1 MTETLVGDDEVYA
14 HQGGYGQRFI
24 CSATPTCG
32 VLSMAMIDVHPQDYR
47 KKQGHSMSSRR
58 RVPPNGTILPPPAV
72 GGPLILF
79 DGVCV
84 MCSGFVAFVIR
95 RDPRARFR
103 FVAAQTPLG
112 QSLLSRLGLSTT
124 DFESSILIE
133 DGRARFKSGAF
144 FAILRHLPWPWPWLS
159 ILRVLPLALTDRL
172 YNAIADNRYRLFGKR
187 DSCLVPTPD
196 IRRRFVE

>member
-1 MTETLVGDDEVYA
+1 
-14 HQGGYGQRFI
+14 
-24 CSATPTCG
+24 
-32 VLSMAMIDVHPQDYR
+32 MITVRPQDCR
-47 KKQGHSMSSRR
+47 KKQGHLMSSRR

-72 GGPLILF
+72 EGPLILF

-84 MCSGFVAFVIR
+84 MCSGFVAFVIK
-95 RDPRARFR
+95 RDPQARFR

-112 QSLLSRLGLSTT
+112 QSLLSRLGLSTS

-133 DGRARFKSGAF
+133 DGRAWFKSGAF
-144 FAILRHLPWPWPWLS
+144 FAILRHLPWPWPWLT
-159 ILRVLPLALTDRL
+159 ILRFLPLALTDCV

-187 DSCLVPTPD
+187 DSCLMPTPD

>member
-1 MTETLVGDDEVYA
+1 
-14 HQGGYGQRFI
+14 
-24 CSATPTCG
+24 
-32 VLSMAMIDVHPQDYR
+32 
-47 KKQGHSMSSRR
+47 MSSRR

-72 GGPLILF
+72 EGPLILF

-84 MCSGFVAFVIR
+84 MCSGFVAFVIK

-133 DGRARFKSGAF
+133 DGRAWFKSGAF
-144 FAILRHLPWPWPWLS
+144 FAILRHLPRPWPWLTV
-159 ILRVLPLALTDRL
+159 LRLLPLALTDRV
-172 YNAIADNRYRLFGKR
+172 YNLIADDRYRLFGKR
-187 DSCLVPTPD
+187 ETCLVPTPD

>member
-1 MTETLVGDDEVYA
+1 
-14 HQGGYGQRFI
+14 
-24 CSATPTCG
+24 
-32 VLSMAMIDVHPQDYR
+32 
-47 KKQGHSMSSRR
+47 MSSRR
-58 RVPPNGTILPPPAV
+58 RVPPNGTIVPPPAV
-72 GGPLILF
+72 EGPLILF

-84 MCSGFVAFVIR
+84 MCSGFVAFVIK
-95 RDPRARFR
+95 RDPQARFR

-133 DGRARFKSGAF
+133 DGRAWFKSGAA
-144 FAILRHLPWPWPWLS
+144 FAIMHHLPWPWSWLRG
-159 ILRVLPLALTDRL
+159 LRFLPLALTDRI
-172 YNAIADNRYRLFGKR
+172 YNAIADNRYHLFGKR

>member
-1 MTETLVGDDEVYA
+1 
-14 HQGGYGQRFI
+14 
-24 CSATPTCG
+24 
-32 VLSMAMIDVHPQDYR
+32 MA
-47 KKQGHSMSSRR
+47 SRR

-72 GGPLILF
+72 KGPLILF

-84 MCSGFVAFVIR
+84 MCSGFVGFVIR

-112 QSLLSRLGLSTT
+112 QSVLRRLGLSTT
-124 DFESSILIE
+124 DFESNVLIE
-133 DGRARFKSGAF
+133 NGRVFFKSEAS
-144 FAILRHLPWPWPWLS
+144 FAILRHLPWPWPWLAV
-159 ILRVLPLALTDRL
+159 LRVLPLALRDRV
-172 YNAIADNRYRLFGKR
+172 YNAIADNRYRLFGRR